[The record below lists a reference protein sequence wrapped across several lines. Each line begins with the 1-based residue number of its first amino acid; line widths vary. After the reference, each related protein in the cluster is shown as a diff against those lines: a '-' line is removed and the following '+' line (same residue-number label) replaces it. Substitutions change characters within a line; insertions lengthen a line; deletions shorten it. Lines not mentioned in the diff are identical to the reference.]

1 MKVLIIL
8 ALSCSVFAR
17 PDEPAAGADHG
28 VPPLPPGL
36 KESCPGR
43 CIFQDRYKEWVL
55 QSIPKAKEFGRK
67 LAEESGGAAATAE
80 ILPELHPEK
89 WEKACTEVGTVRT
102 CIQACTDAADAERKT
117 KAEAILTAAA
127 DIVCD
132 AEIKGK
138 AVCIQNVA
146 KTPSPACNTAC
157 NEFKTPLIESYN
169 AYKTTGTRDWEKAK
183 TAGANVCKL
192 LNCRLK
198 CRKTDITTACGADGY
213 EAAKKLMKE
222 LATLGKTTHAQF
234 RPAANFP
241 EECNPETIITGA

>member
-17 PDEPAAGADHG
+17 PEEPAAGEH
-28 VPPLPPGL
+28 VPALPPGL

-43 CIFQDRYKEWVL
+43 CVFQDKYKEWVMGAL
-55 QSIPKAKEFGRK
+55 PKAKEFGKK
-67 LAEESGGAAATAE
+67 LAEESGGAQAGA

-89 WEKACTEVGTVRT
+89 WDKACTEVTAIRT
-102 CIQACTDAADAERKT
+102 CIQACTDAGDADRKT

-138 AVCIQNVA
+138 AVCVQNVA
-146 KTPSPACNTAC
+146 KTPSAACNTQC
-157 NEFKTPLIESYN
+157 QSFKQPIIDSYQ
-169 AYKTTGTRDWEKAK
+169 AYKATGTRDWEKAK
-183 TAGANVCKL
+183 TAGKNVCLL
-192 LNCRLK
+192 LNCRVK
-198 CRKTDITTACGADGY
+198 CRKDDITAACGADGY
-213 EAAKKLMKE
+213 AAAKKLLKE
-222 LATLGKTTHAQF
+222 LANLGKTTHAQF

-241 EECNPETIITGA
+241 EECQPDKIIEGA